1 MRQDRNF
8 RAGHLLDASGERTI
22 FSSRS
27 LISRQRWANN
37 IFDDRNPVSIII
49 IWLQRK
55 YVNKKSKEVLKIVG
69 TSTKIKLGH

>member
-1 MRQDRNF
+1 MLKIQYQKQKLFLNNF
-8 RAGHLLDASGERTI
+8 QAGHLLDASGERTV

-49 IWLQRK
+49 IWL
-55 YVNKKSKEVLKIVG
+55 
-69 TSTKIKLGH
+69 